1 LPTFPQGPFQKC
13 TIGTFSGVPE
23 NQRKK
28 LKLLRLGS
36 KISHLKKKKKFFV
49 TNLTAFRLPN
59 RNRKEQVITATDQVA
74 MTQSE
79 FLEIVMPFKDKLY
92 RLAKRL
98 LISSEEAEDAT
109 QEILMKLWSGKKK
122 IASYRNVEA
131 FAMTMTKNFC
141 LDRLKSK
148 QAGNLKLVH
157 SNYSDGTTS
166 LQKEVEVRDS
176 LGWVEKIMDEL
187 PEQQRMILQ
196 LRDVEA
202 YEYDEIEKLMDMKP
216 TAVRVALS
224 RARKAVREK
233 LLEKHRYGIG

>member
-1 LPTFPQGPFQKC
+1 
-13 TIGTFSGVPE
+13 
-23 NQRKK
+23 
-28 LKLLRLGS
+28 
-36 KISHLKKKKKFFV
+36 
-49 TNLTAFRLPN
+49 
-59 RNRKEQVITATDQVA
+59 

-79 FLEIVMPFKDKLY
+79 FMEIVTPFKDKLY

-109 QEILMKLWSGKKK
+109 QEILMKLWSSKKK
-122 IASYRNVEA
+122 MASYRNIEA

-157 SNYSDGTTS
+157 SNFSDGNAS

-176 LGWVEKIMDEL
+176 LGWVERIMDQL

-202 YEYDEIEKLMDMKP
+202 YEYEEIEKLMDMKP